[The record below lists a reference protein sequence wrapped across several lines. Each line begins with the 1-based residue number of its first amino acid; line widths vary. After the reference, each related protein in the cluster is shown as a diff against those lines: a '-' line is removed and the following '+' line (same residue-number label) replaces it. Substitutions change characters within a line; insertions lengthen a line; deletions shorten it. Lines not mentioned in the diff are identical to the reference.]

1 MIDRKT
7 IDQVMDATEI
17 VDVIGDFVSLRR
29 RGASYI
35 ACCPFHNEKTPSFHV
50 SPAKGIYKCFGCGK
64 AGNAVTFLKEH
75 EQMTFVEAIKYLGN
89 KYGIKVEDIEEDEEV
104 VADRLRHESMLVVS
118 EFAQKFYRDVLY
130 NTEMGRAVGLSY
142 FKDKRGFTDATI
154 EKFGLGFS
162 PNGHGGFR
170 AGGEQI
176 QTLAQASVKAGYK
189 REFLLSTGLCF
200 ERGAGDLT
208 DKFYDRVMFP
218 IHSLSGRVIAFGG
231 RTLLTDKSVAKY
243 VNSPETE
250 IYVKNQSLYGIFQA
264 KAAIAKKQKCY
275 LVEGYA
281 DVISMSQ
288 AGVEN
293 VVASSGTSLTSG
305 QIRLIKRFTTNITV
319 MYDGDAAGIKA
330 SIRGID
336 MLLEE
341 GMTVKV
347 VLFPDGQDP
356 DDFARAHTLDEI
368 TKFLDENETDFIEFK
383 YDLLADGIK
392 KDPIKK
398 ALLIRE
404 IIHTISIIPDPIVR
418 QVYIEQCSEKFGSK
432 QETLSMEVA
441 KERRRHIEAAE
452 KEKRREKERL
462 ERQAEREKALA
473 GVQERSGL
481 RGRLE
486 RPGQEE
492 EKVPPV
498 QPENADGLLPDY
510 GDLPE
515 GQYDTPLP
523 ATEGGEVRQAAEL
536 PEGFIEKNENTS
548 NEFLLPSERELMY
561 YLMRYGEYDLVFD
574 EDLLY
579 GQSQKE
585 VTSVFRY
592 VSAQLEEDSL
602 TFANDVFRRMYEL
615 YSDESTSVNREGGDA
630 AQIQERIQRA
640 FINNPDDA
648 VSQAALDLIVQKY
661 NITIEKF
668 NKALTPEDNI
678 LGRLIPK
685 AVMMY
690 KSRIVDWEYNKT
702 SSELG
707 DAQRSGADFDRQ
719 MELMQYLQNLMKM
732 KKLLAEELAKY

>member
-1 MIDRKT
+1 MLDRKT
-7 IDQVMDATEI
+7 IDQVMDAAEI

-29 RGASYI
+29 RGTNYI

-64 AGNAVTFLKEH
+64 AGNVVTFLKDH

-89 KYGIKVEDIEEDEEV
+89 KYGIKVEDVEEDEEA
-104 VADRLRHESMLVVS
+104 VADRLRHESMLLVS

-142 FKDKRGFTDATI
+142 FKDRRGFSDASI

-170 AGGEQI
+170 AGGEQV
-176 QTLAQASVKAGYK
+176 QTLAQAATRAGYK
-189 REFLLSTGLCF
+189 REFLLSTGLCY

-250 IYVKNQSLYGIFQA
+250 IYVKNKSLYGIFQA

-293 VVASSGTSLTSG
+293 VVASSGTSLTAG
-305 QIRLIKRFTTNITV
+305 QIRLIKRFTSDITV

-356 DDFARAHTLDEI
+356 DDFARAHSLEEI
-368 TKFLDENETDFIEFK
+368 IRFLDENETDFIAFK

-398 ALLIRE
+398 AVLIRE
-404 IIHTISIIPDPIVR
+404 IIHTISIIPDPIAR
-418 QVYIEQCSEKFGSK
+418 QVYTEQCSERLGVK
-432 QETLSMEVA
+432 QELLSTEVA
-441 KERRRHIEAAE
+441 KERRKHLEERE
-452 KEKRREKERL
+452 KEKRREKDRI
-462 ERQAEREKALA
+462 ERQAEREKAVA
-473 GVQERSGL
+473 GVRRAVQVAD
-481 RGRLE
+481 
-486 RPGQEE
+486 EE
-492 EKVPPV
+492 PMPPE
-498 QPENADGLLPDY
+498 PADDGYIPDY

-515 GQYDTPLP
+515 GQYGS
-523 ATEGGEVRQAAEL
+523 AENAAPEL
-536 PEGFIEKNENTS
+536 PEGLAEKNENTS

-579 GQSQKE
+579 GQPQKE
-585 VTSVFRY
+585 ITSVFQY
-592 VSAQLEEDSL
+592 VAAQLAEDGL
-602 TFANDVFRRMYEL
+602 VFANGTYRRMYEL
-615 YSDESTSVNREGGDA
+615 YSSESASVERDGADS
-630 AQIQERIQRA
+630 AQIQERIQRT

-685 AVMMY
+685 AVVMY
-690 KSRIVDWEYNKT
+690 KSKIVDWEYNKT
-702 SSELG
+702 SAELG
-707 DAQRSGADFDRQ
+707 EAQRSGADFDKQ
-719 MELMQYLQNLMKM
+719 MELMQYLQNMMKL